1 MRARTTCL
9 TLTALSLALGLVHA
23 DEAKDEGVALTIY
36 NQGFAVVKARRK
48 LSLKMGIQDLL
59 FTDVAAT
66 IDPTSVKFESLTDPD
81 GTRVLEQNYQYD
93 LVNGQKLLQK
103 YVDREIAFEV
113 LNQKEKTLER
123 QTGTLLATS
132 GIVKMGGDK
141 GEIRLNFPGAVIL
154 PSLPEGLITRPTLQW
169 KLNAAKAGEHLAKV
183 TYQAS
188 SMGWIA
194 DYTLIA
200 KKDDTLA
207 DLSGWVTINNQS
219 GATYTD
225 AKIKLMAGDV
235 HTVTQYR
242 GGKMK
247 AEGGES
253 RCDAENLG
261 FQEKSFAEYHLYTLG
276 RPATVKE
283 SETKQIELMGAV
295 DVPSRK
301 IYRYDA
307 AMDPK
312 KVRVLLGLQNRE
324 QDHLGKP
331 LPAGK
336 VRVYKQD
343 EADGSLEFVGEDRIG
358 HTAKDE
364 KLELYV
370 GDAFDIVGERIQTNT
385 KQHPQHTW
393 QSFKVTLR
401 NHKDQAGPVK
411 VEVVEHVGAW
421 GNWEIEQKSDDFVK
435 KDAGTVVFTV
445 DVPKDGEKVIEY
457 TLHSWSE

>member
-1 MRARTTCL
+1 MRARTATV
-9 TLTALSLALGLVHA
+9 TLTALSLAFGLACA
-23 DEAKDEGVALTIY
+23 DEPQDEGVALTIY

-48 LSLKMGIQDLL
+48 LALKAGIQDLL

-66 IDPTSVKFESLTDPD
+66 IDPTSVKFESLTDPA

-103 YVDREIAFEV
+103 YVDREVGFEV

-123 QTGTLLATS
+123 KTGTLLATS
-132 GIVKMGGDK
+132 GIVRMGN
-141 GEIRLNFPGAVIL
+141 EIRLSFPGSVIL

-183 TYQAS
+183 TYQAAGI
-188 SMGWIA
+188 GWIA

-200 KKDDTLA
+200 KRDDTMA
-207 DLSGWVTINNQS
+207 DLSGWVTIDNQS

-225 AKIKLMAGDV
+225 ARIKLMAGDV
-235 HTVTQYR
+235 HRVGFANPGAPFESDTKAAAEAD
-242 GGKMK
+242 GGFREK
-247 AEGGES
+247 A
-253 RCDAENLG
+253 
-261 FQEKSFAEYHLYTLG
+261 FAEYHLYTLG

-283 SETKQIELMGAV
+283 SETKQIELTGAV

-312 KVRVLLGLQNRE
+312 KVRVLLGLQNRQ
-324 QDHLGKP
+324 QDHLGMP

-343 EADGSLEFVGEDRIG
+343 EADGSLEFVGEDWID
-358 HTAKDE
+358 HTPKDE
-364 KLELYV
+364 KIELYV
-370 GDAFDIVGERIQTNT
+370 GNAFDLVGERIQTNT
-385 KQHPQHTW
+385 KRHPKHAW
-393 QSFKVTLR
+393 QSFRITLR
-401 NHKDQAGPVK
+401 NHKESGPVK
-411 VEVVEHVGAW
+411 VEVVEHVGSW
-421 GNWEIEQKSDDFVK
+421 GNWEIENKSDDFVK

-445 DVPKDGEKVIEY
+445 DVPKDGEKVVEY